1 MVNKILKFI
10 GWEIIIVFDFQ
21 NYFIIKFNVEWFN
34 KFKNEY
40 IKLGMVFLNWLLVID
55 CLVGMMMIGNKIS
68 YGLVV

>member
-21 NYFIIKFNVEWFN
+21 NYFIIKFNVEQFN

-55 CLVGMMMIGNKIS
+55 CLVGMMMIENKIS

>member
-34 KFKNEY
+34 KFNNEY

>member
-10 GWEIIIVFDFQ
+10 GWEIIIVFDFW
-21 NYFIIKFNVEWFN
+21 NYFIIKLNVEWFN
-34 KFKNEY
+34 KFNNEY

>member
-21 NYFIIKFNVEWFN
+21 NYFIIKLNVEWFN
-34 KFKNEY
+34 KFNNEY

>member
-1 MVNKILKFI
+1 MVNKILKFF
-10 GWEIIIVFDFQ
+10 GWEIIVVFDFQ

-34 KFKNEY
+34 KFNNEY